1 MEEGMKLTVVGS
13 GHVGLVAGLCFA
25 EIGHDVVCL
34 DSVEEKVAGLA
45 QGRLPFYEPE
55 LQGLLERTR
64 ALGRVRF
71 TTDLPAAVRHGEVL
85 FLAVGT
91 PPLPGGEADLSAV
104 EQVCR
109 EIAAHADGDKLVVE
123 KSTVPVGTGER
134 IEQTLGLSGRGG
146 VRFDVASN
154 PEFLSE
160 GRAVVD
166 FLVPDRIVIGVENAR
181 AERLLRS
188 IYEPIVNASFAWKL
202 ETPPPARRSDVPL
215 LVTNRNSAE
224 LIKHAS
230 NSFLATKISYINA
243 VAELCE
249 RIGADIE
256 KVAEGMGYDR
266 RIGKDF
272 LRAGIGFGGFCFPKD
287 LQAFVHIAE
296 QQGCDFGL
304 LAEVEKINLRRVD
317 LFVEK
322 CRDRLWILKDK
333 TLAAWGLSF
342 KADTDDVRYSPA
354 VGVVQSLLAEGAR
367 IQAYD
372 PQAMDESRPLLPK
385 VDFRS
390 SALEAAEGADAVLVL
405 TDWPEFAQVNLADL
419 RSRLARPLILD
430 GRNLLDPEKLR
441 REGFEYEAMGRASAA
456 RVADET
462 EPADREHA
470 ICGS

>member
-1 MEEGMKLTVVGS
+1 MRLTVVGS
-13 GHVGLVAGLCFA
+13 GHVGLVASLCFA

-34 DSVEEKVAGLA
+34 DSIEEKVNGLA
-45 QGRLPFYEPE
+45 EGRLPFYEPE
-55 LQGLLERTR
+55 LQGLLERNR
-64 ALGRVRF
+64 EQGRIRF
-71 TTDLPAAVRHGEVL
+71 TTDLPTAVQHGEAL

-104 EQVCR
+104 ERVCR

-134 IEQTLGLSGRGG
+134 IEQTLGHSGRKGAG
-146 VRFDVASN
+146 FDVASD

-166 FLVPDRIVIGVENAR
+166 FLVPDRIVIGVESTR
-181 AERLLRS
+181 AEQTLRS
-188 IYEPIVNASFAWKL
+188 VYQPIVDGSFEWNL
-202 ETPPPARRSDVPL
+202 ETPAPTTRSEVPL

-287 LQAFVHIAE
+287 LQAFVHIAD
-296 QQGCDFGL
+296 QQGCDFRL
-304 LAEVEKINLRRVD
+304 LREVENINLRRID

-333 TLAAWGLSF
+333 RIAVWGLSF
-342 KADTDDVRYSPA
+342 KANTDDVRYSPA
-354 VGVVQSLLAEGAR
+354 VSVVRRLLAEGVH

-372 PQAMDESRPLLPK
+372 PQAMDEARPLLPE
-385 VDFRS
+385 VDFRG
-390 SALEAAEGADAVLVL
+390 SAIEAAEGAEAVLVL
-405 TDWPEFAQVNLADL
+405 TDWPEFAQTDLAEL
-419 RSRLARPLILD
+419 KSRLARPP
-430 GRNLLDPEKLR
+430 DPR
-441 REGFEYEAMGRASAA
+441 R
-456 RVADET
+456 
-462 EPADREHA
+462 P
-470 ICGS
+470 